1 MSDDE
6 HEASKNDNGNGIAA
20 YKGIAL
26 PKGSMPYA
34 DEPKL
39 TNFSI
44 SSTRHAITTSSLSNV
59 PGNNIKVS
67 RLQCST
73 LLRVSNLP
81 IYSITGPEIVFIFK
95 IIFKKDPLW
104 KVSVNLIKEK
114 QKLNAVLFPP
124 YILYNII

>member
-1 MSDDE
+1 M
-6 HEASKNDNGNGIAA
+6 AA
-20 YKGIAL
+20 Y
-26 PKGSMPYA
+26 KGSMPYA
-34 DEPKL
+34 DEAKL

-44 SSTRHAITTSSLSNV
+44 SSTRHATTTSSFSNV

-81 IYSITGPEIVFIFK
+81 IYSITGLEIVFIFK

-104 KVSVNLIKEK
+104 KVSVNLIKETK
-114 QKLNAVLFPP
+114 TKRSIVSSVYSLQHHIMSNCKSGFHGDVEKSF
-124 YILYNII
+124 YSSF

>member
-1 MSDDE
+1 
-6 HEASKNDNGNGIAA
+6 
-20 YKGIAL
+20 
-26 PKGSMPYA
+26 MPYA
-34 DEPKL
+34 DEAKL

-44 SSTRHAITTSSLSNV
+44 SSTRHATTTSSFSNV

-81 IYSITGPEIVFIFK
+81 IYSITGLEIVFIFK

>member
-1 MSDDE
+1 MKPLNQNCANSILKF
-6 HEASKNDNGNGIAA
+6 SFSNGIAA
-20 YKGIAL
+20 Y
-26 PKGSMPYA
+26 KGSMPYA

-44 SSTRHAITTSSLSNV
+44 SSTRHATTTSSFSNV

-81 IYSITGPEIVFIFK
+81 IYSITGLEIVFIFK

-104 KVSVNLIKEK
+104 KDSVNLIKEK
-114 QKLNAVLFPP
+114 RNLNGVLFPP